1 MTPCRATHSA
11 SGTGLNPA
19 SSCSQE
25 ARHPEPTKWWLPSP
39 SRMPRSVSTTVGM
52 RRCRDSRAA
61 VELMVTRRSVR
72 SSTSPMCPYTRL
84 KLAGE
89 FLALDQFLV
98 GQLLDV
104 RGVFAGLGA
113 QLEQYLAARVETGVL
128 DRPVEQVVAVPAVV
142 GHRGLHRE
150 DDRVRVVLTGVGGS
164 AEERQGDLG
173 DRGGVGADTV
183 VDRLET
189 VRVLTGVGED
199 EGAVSQQQAV
209 GELLVDDADIA
220 GDDHGPLAAPVPGA
234 GQPVQHRLDPA
245 ADEGE
250 HEDVVRL
257 RLHGA
262 QELDGGHLAEG
273 VGGDADFLQLAG
285 CWGGTTPQEVPVQR
299 DVRIRR
305 SNAVRGE
312 RTPFPPGVGIREDGD
327 SQGLRCTCWHTED
340 ARKPFR

>member
-1 MTPCRATHSA
+1 MVVAEPLADAEVGQHDGGDTAVQGLQGGRRADGH
-11 SGTGLNPA
+11 
-19 SSCSQE
+19 QE
-25 ARHPEPTKWWLPSP
+25 
-39 SRMPRSVSTTVGM
+39 VG
-52 RRCRDSRAA
+52 A
-61 VELMVTRRSVR
+61 VEHIAHVPVHQ
-72 SSTSPMCPYTRL
+72 
-84 KLAGE
+84 AEVGGE
-89 FLALDQFLV
+89 LLALDQLLV

-113 QLEQYLAARVETGVL
+113 QLEQHLAVGVETGVL
-128 DRPVEQVVAVPAVV
+128 YRPVEQVVAVPAVV

-150 DDRVRVVLTGVGGS
+150 DDRVRVVLTGVGGP

-173 DRGGVGADTV
+173 DRGGVGADAV

-189 VRVLTGVGED
+189 VRVLAGVGED
-199 EGAVSQQQAV
+199 EVRAVPQQQAV
-209 GELLVDDADIA
+209 GELLVDDADVA

-234 GQPVQHRLDPA
+234 GQAVQHRLDPA

-299 DVRIRR
+299 DVRMRR
-305 SNAVRGE
+305 SDAVRGE